1 MSGIIVHKLD
11 GTVDKSGYI
20 SEVEGA
26 FYNEISKTKLMDIW
40 VSGGGSVG
48 SFGTIILA
56 MKTSSDGDVAYCYER
71 YKAANVFTYELT
83 ESLCSTLVS
92 KSIMTAD
99 QRTAFLGA
107 WTKH

>member
-1 MSGIIVHKLD
+1 
-11 GTVDKSGYI
+11 
-20 SEVEGA
+20 
-26 FYNEISKTKLMDIW
+26 
-40 VSGGGSVG
+40 
-48 SFGTIILA
+48 
-56 MKTSSDGDVAYCYER
+56 MKTSTDGDVAYCYER

-83 ESLCSTLVS
+83 MSLCSTLVS